1 MVCQYFA
8 SRAYRVYR
16 AISLCLMLTST
27 SQNGRAVNCHRGV
40 LYRVFAQV
48 VCTDATCAA
57 VERARAEGR
66 PLWRVSST
74 VFAHVASDEVLQP
87 LGAFVGAP
95 SAANY
100 PPTPAGLQ
108 VQRELEAIQL
118 KAP

>member
-1 MVCQYFA
+1 MAVSSTHLRIA
-8 SRAYRVYR
+8 SNLR
-16 AISLCLMLTST
+16 
-27 SQNGRAVNCHRGV
+27 GRDVTCHPPVKRPV
-40 LYRVFAQV
+40 SAQV
-48 VCTDATCAA
+48 VCTDATRAA

-74 VFAHVASDEVLQP
+74 VFAHIASDEVLRP
-87 LGAFVGAP
+87 LGAFADAP
-95 SAANY
+95 SAADY

>member
-1 MVCQYFA
+1 M
-8 SRAYRVYR
+8 
-16 AISLCLMLTST
+16 
-27 SQNGRAVNCHRGV
+27 
-40 LYRVFAQV
+40 

-74 VFAHVASDEVLQP
+74 VFAHVASDEVLRP
-87 LGAFVGAP
+87 LGAFADAP
-95 SAANY
+95 SAADY